1 MSVPRQLVFLYFSP
15 FITIWFLNKYL
26 LLSISRWLPFF
37 SHFFFLLFLLFLI
50 FYPINFS
57 SFYFLIS
64 SHLISFYYS
73 LFILIYS
80 YFLLI
85 SIFLIFSCLF
95 LFTLLLS
102 WFIIYSYFHQWT
114 STPKQFRIELL
125 SFRGPAFSKRYV
137 RTFPILLIATV

>member
-50 FYPINFS
+50 FSSHLLFLYLFS
-57 SFYFLIS
+57 LHMS
-64 SHLISFYYS
+64 SHLIL
-73 LFILIYS
+73 LFLIDS

-85 SIFLIFSCLF
+85 SIFLIFSDLF
-95 LFTLLLS
+95 FFPLLLS

-137 RTFPILLIATV
+137 RTFPILLVATV

>member
-15 FITIWFLNKYL
+15 FITIWFFNKYL
-26 LLSISRWLPFF
+26 LLSISRWLKFF

-50 FYPINFS
+50 FLSHQFFLYLFS
-57 SFYFLIS
+57 LHMS
-64 SHLISFYYS
+64 SHLIL
-73 LFILIYS
+73 LFLIYS

-85 SIFLIFSCLF
+85 SIFLVFSCLF
-95 LFTLLLS
+95 LFSPLS
-102 WFIIYSYFHQWT
+102 WFIIYSYFLQWT

-137 RTFPILLIATV
+137 RKFPILLIAIV